1 MWCVCVVYGS
11 QLACAFCYTLKFHIS
26 VFFNFSF
33 LFFSQKA
40 NWQENATILRNT
52 EKPLRGYTVGDW
64 AHVPILVAAVVVVV
78 DAVLAFIWKEPSGD
92 GELD

>member
-1 MWCVCVVYGS
+1 MWCVDHNLHVLFAILLNFIFQG
-11 QLACAFCYTLKFHIS
+11 F
-26 VFFNFSF
+26 FFNFSF
-33 LFFSQKA
+33 LCFSR

-52 EKPLRGYTVGDW
+52 EKPLRGYMVGDW
-64 AHVPILVAAVVVVV
+64 VHVPILVAAVVVVV